1 MRTPRHAA
9 KQLTCASCGDVIAEA
24 TYRPLIGSLT
34 IIAPEGYQLF
44 PSKGALLIR
53 IAEQQLA
60 DASSAAQE
68 ELAQKQLTFIQRYLG
83 EVMYD
88 LPCHRGHYTLATAPQ
103 IAHAL
108 RRAKG
113 NWVSLSELPS

>member
-1 MRTPRHAA
+1 M
-9 KQLTCASCGDVIAEA
+9 CASCGDVIAEA

-34 IIAPEGYQLF
+34 ITAPEGYQLF
-44 PSKGALLIR
+44 PQKGAILIR

-60 DASSAAQE
+60 ASAAAQE
-68 ELAQKQLTFIQRYLG
+68 EQAQKQLTFIKRHLG

-88 LPCHRGHYTLATAPQ
+88 LPCHRGHHTLATAPQ

-113 NWVSLSELPS
+113 NWVSLSELPG